1 MAPTPKISGVHFKRG
16 SDIIFTNCCIVA
28 IKDTEEVCPSCG
40 SYVIGGGCGYTPE
53 KIRKIRRLYAE
64 LYKADNRDRWWR
76 LEPRNIIKAPR

>member
-1 MAPTPKISGVHFKRG
+1 MAPTPIISGVHFKRG
-16 SDIIFTNCCIVA
+16 SDLIFTNCCIVA

-40 SYVIGGGCGYTPE
+40 CYVIGGGCGYTPE

-64 LYKADNRDRWWR
+64 LYKPDNRDRWWR

>member
-1 MAPTPKISGVHFKRG
+1 MTLTHNISGVRFKRG
-16 SDIIFTNCCIVA
+16 SDLIFTNCCVVA

-64 LYKADNRDRWWR
+64 LNKAESRDRWWR
-76 LEPRNIIKAPR
+76 LEPRNIIKAPH